1 MSHEASEVN
10 ESGSCTASMV
20 SDATEQHKAEE
31 DYLRFPRA
39 LYEAVRLW
47 TNEELDSL
55 IFALETDSLLTPS
68 ELMKFLPSKNAAEV
82 LLIVLHCF
90 LDRFS
95 LTSES
100 SIDIF
105 RNSVRF
111 AVDDQFSPAK
121 QIVSA
126 LRELADKEGEKCFP
140 TPTSSGS
147 QMKTSAQHQARP
159 DFSQIYKFLAS
170 LFTPGKPMELEPC
183 NSAVIFD
190 TLVCLTTVVGRIMS
204 QLPTDPELSDIVR
217 GLTEKMGD
225 LLGMLAVARN
235 CMHVLRGWGDAKS
248 KTALPAYR
256 RSVKHSRPNILP
268 CPAVIC
274 VLQEADLPEGYAL
287 NRQLCTLLRN
297 IMERSWQFPTSD
309 DNNSTELPRQSL
321 ENYILNPLG
330 VPTGEVPAISL
341 AVAWQNLLTLFYQQ
355 CILPFLSPSQK
366 CASFSARAPD
376 APPKTDKPKETPPA
390 EEEAPA
396 NDRNRGLVKRR
407 KYTRMSGSYRR
418 LGMQVTKEDID
429 AHITTT
435 FILKDCA
442 PTFMS
447 QKRPRSDND
456 QP

>member
-1 MSHEASEVN
+1 MSHEAPKVN
-10 ESGSCTASMV
+10 SSGSCAASMV
-20 SDATEQHKAEE
+20 SDATEQRKAEE

-47 TNEELDSL
+47 TNEELDRL

-68 ELMKFLPSKNAAEV
+68 ELMKFLPSKNAAE
-82 LLIVLHCF
+82 
-90 LDRFS
+90 
-95 LTSES
+95 
-100 SIDIF
+100 IF

-121 QIVSA
+121 QIASA
-126 LRELADKEGEKCFP
+126 LRELADKEGEKCLP

-147 QMKTSAQHQARP
+147 QMKTSAQHQAKP

-297 IMERSWQFPTSD
+297 FMERSWQFPTSD
-309 DNNSTELPRQSL
+309 GNTPTELPRQSL

-341 AVAWQNLLTLFYQQ
+341 AVAWQNLLTLYYQQ
-355 CILPFLSPSQK
+355 CILPILSLPQK
-366 CASFSARAPD
+366 SRSFSSRAPD
-376 APPKTDKPKETPPA
+376 APRKTEEPKETPPA
-390 EEEAPA
+390 KEAPA

-447 QKRPRSDND
+447 KKRPRSDSD